1 MCSGPL
7 GCLEN
12 SVNSCVPRVGHS
24 TWHLQACG
32 KDGYPGPTVSISA
45 RGLLERVLDVAGRA
59 TVIHI
64 FTVCAVYVFE

>member
-1 MCSGPL
+1 MRSAPQ

-24 TWHLQACG
+24 TCHLQACG

-45 RGLLERVLDVAGRA
+45 GGLLERVLDVAGRA
-59 TVIHI
+59 AEIHI
-64 FTVCAVYVFE
+64 FPVCAVDVFE